1 MNMEEML
8 STRHAHEE
16 LTTKVGQYL
25 QSMKAMKSISSL
37 QSPVIS
43 VRNVLTRKAS
53 HADFRTECI
62 PVWKAME

>member
-25 QSMKAMKSISSL
+25 NKEGMRLIFSPQN
-37 QSPVIS
+37 PVIS
-43 VRNVLTRKAS
+43 ARNVPTKKAN
-53 HADFRTECI
+53 HADIRTECI
-62 PVWKAME
+62 RVWRVMEW